1 MTEKASILEAR
12 NLVVVRGGVAVLDVN
27 ELRLSPGEILSVIG
41 PNGAGKTT
49 LLQAL
54 AGLIRPQKGGILFH
68 GASVAG
74 EASLAYRRRIAMVF
88 QEPLLFD
95 TTVSAN
101 VASGLKIRG
110 VPRDRIAGQ
119 VERQVTRFGIAHL
132 SDRSARTLS
141 GGEAQ
146 RTSLARAFAVGP
158 EILFLDEPFAS
169 LDPPTREE
177 LIEDL
182 DRVLRETETTALMAT
197 HDREEAL
204 RISDRIAVMNGGK
217 IVQADSPQ
225 HLMNRPADE
234 FVASFVGM
242 ETILRGS
249 VVSGGGRGTALMA
262 IEENGAAKGPET
274 AASGNPAVIEIVG
287 AFPAGEEA
295 VCVIR
300 PEQVTVSLPDGME
313 GKTSARNVFAGRI
326 AKIARKGLYYK
337 LGLDCGFPLA
347 AYVTAGAV
355 EQLGLA
361 EGTNV
366 VASFKATAVQV
377 IRHGASRS
385 ASRGE

>member
-1 MTEKASILEAR
+1 MTEETAILETR
-12 NLVVVRGGVAVLDVN
+12 GLVVVRGGVPVLDVN
-27 ELRLSPGEILSVIG
+27 ELVLSPGEILSVIG

-49 LLQAL
+49 LLHVL
-54 AGLIRPQKGGILFH
+54 AGLIRPKQGEIRFR

-74 EASLAYRRRIAMVF
+74 ETSLAYRRRIAMVF

-101 VASGLKIRG
+101 VAAGLKIRG
-110 VPRDRIAGQ
+110 VTRDRIAGQ
-119 VERQVTRFGIAHL
+119 VERQLGRFGIAHL
-132 SDRSARTLS
+132 AGRSARTLS

-146 RTSLARAFAVGP
+146 RTSLARAFAVEP

-169 LDPPTREE
+169 LDPPTRED

-182 DRVLRETETTALMAT
+182 DRALRETGTTALMAT

-204 RISDRIAVMNGGK
+204 RLSDRIAVMNEGR
-217 IVQADSPQ
+217 IVQTDSPQ
-225 HLMNRPADE
+225 RLMNCPADE

-242 ETILRGS
+242 ETILKGNI
-249 VVSGGGRGTALMA
+249 VSGGGSGTVLMA
-262 IEENGAAKGPET
+262 MDGTGAAKKPAT
-274 AASGNPAVIEIVG
+274 AASVGKPAVVEIVG
-287 AFPAGEEA
+287 NFPAGEEA

-300 PEQVTVSLPDGME
+300 PEHVTVSLRDGME
-313 GKTSARNVFAGRI
+313 GKSSARNVFAGRI
-326 AKIARKGLYYK
+326 VKIAKKGLYYR

-361 EGTNV
+361 EGTEV
-366 VASFKATAVQV
+366 AASFKATAVQV
-377 IRHGASRS
+377 IRRGASR
-385 ASRGE
+385 AER

>member
-1 MTEKASILEAR
+1 MTERAAILEAR
-12 NLVVVRGGVAVLDVN
+12 GLVVVRGEVAVLSID
-27 ELRLSPGEILSVIG
+27 ELILPPGEILSVIG

-49 LLQAL
+49 LLQVL
-54 AGLIRPQKGGILFH
+54 AGLIRPKQGEIRFC

-101 VASGLKIRG
+101 VAAGLKIRG
-110 VPRDRIAGQ
+110 VPRDRITGQ
-119 VERQVTRFGIAHL
+119 VERQLGRFGIGHL
-132 SDRSARTLS
+132 AARSARTLS

-146 RTSLARAFAVGP
+146 RTSLARALAVEP

-169 LDPPTREE
+169 LDPPTRED

-182 DRVLRETETTALMAT
+182 NRVLRETGTTALMAT

-204 RISDRIAVMNGGK
+204 RISDRIAVMSGGS
-217 IVQADSPQ
+217 IVQTDSPER
-225 HLMNRPADE
+225 LMNRPVNE

-242 ETILRGS
+242 ETILKGT
-249 VVSGGGRGTALMA
+249 VVSNGGLGTVLIAAEGNGSTKTPAAVSSGKPAL
-262 IEENGAAKGPET
+262 
-274 AASGNPAVIEIVG
+274 IEIVG
-287 AFPAGEEA
+287 DFPAGVEV

-300 PEQVTVSLPDGME
+300 PEHVTVSLRDGRE
-313 GKTSARNVFAGRI
+313 GKTSARNVFDGRI
-326 AKIARKGLYYK
+326 VKLAKKGLYYK
-337 LGLDCGFPLA
+337 LALDCGFSLA

-355 EQLGLA
+355 EQLGLT
-361 EGTNV
+361 EGTEV

-377 IRHGASRS
+377 IRHGASRGQS
-385 ASRGE
+385 